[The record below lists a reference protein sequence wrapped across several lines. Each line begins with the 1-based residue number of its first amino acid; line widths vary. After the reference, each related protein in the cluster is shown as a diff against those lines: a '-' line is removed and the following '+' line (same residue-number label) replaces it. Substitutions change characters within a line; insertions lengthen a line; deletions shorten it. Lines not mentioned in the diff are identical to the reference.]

1 MTMIDTIRDAQT
13 RQIEQIRVAQEQ
25 IVEFNERIADTVMG
39 SMPDVRSPFAGY
51 LPTPTEM
58 VTSYFDFMGELHRAN
73 AEFALRMTK
82 AWEVEDAAQPAKAET
97 ASKPAKAETASK
109 PAKAETDKVEDV
121 QIAKSE
127 KVPAA
132 AKAST
137 ATKTT
142 ATKRASR
149 STKSTNGK

>member
-25 IVEFNERIADTVMG
+25 IVEFNERIADTVTG
-39 SMPDVRSPFAGY
+39 AMPDVRSPFAAY

-82 AWEVEDAAQPAKAET
+82 AWETEDVAQPAGSKADE
-97 ASKPAKAETASK
+97 AADAKADAMADVK
-109 PAKAETDKVEDV
+109 VDAKAP
-121 QIAKSE
+121 KS
-127 KVPAA
+127 
-132 AKAST
+132 AKASDS
-137 ATKTT
+137 K
-142 ATKRASR
+142 
-149 STKSTNGK
+149 